1 MKHTTIGKQ
10 LLALACALLLAASL
24 LPPAVT
30 AYAAATVPATPD
42 TAADGAKTGEA
53 KTDAEPET
61 KTDGAKADAKTDDKK
76 PDDTKTE
83 TKPGDTKP
91 ETNKQTAEELRKE
104 YDRLQQEINGKR
116 QEMDSLKTELAQIKN
131 QKATTQQQKNVLDQ
145 RNAALQGEINLLE
158 AQIDV
163 TNRSISANETLEQRQ
178 TDLFHRQIRMEEE
191 QGTVSYWSVLFKA
204 TSFSDLVSRIDFIN
218 EIVRYNK
225 QVINDLRRTRQEL
238 AQDKAALEQQNEAL
252 AASKKELEG
261 QISESMRML
270 AEYIK
275 TEEGKQAEYDA
286 IKAEEEALDGL
297 IAAAEA
303 KARELGLD
311 EIAGTVGGYAWPCSS
326 IRWITSMFG
335 GRQSPGGIGSTNH
348 KGVDIGTPMGTPV
361 LAAKAG
367 TVTWASWNGG
377 YGNCVIINHGKGNS
391 TLYGHLSGYN
401 VSVGDQVSQGQVI
414 AYSGNTGNS
423 TGPHLHFGI
432 MEGDTW
438 IDPLNYLTGWHYN
451 G

>member
-1 MKHTTIGKQ
+1 MRHITLWKKA
-10 LLALACALLLAASL
+10 LALACALLLAASL

-30 AYAAATVPATPD
+30 AYASATVPATPD
-42 TAADGAKTGEA
+42 TAADGAKTGDT

-76 PDDTKTE
+76 PDDTKPE
-83 TKPGDTKP
+83 TKP
-91 ETNKQTAEELRKE
+91 ETKPNANNQTAEELRKE
-104 YDRLQQEINGKR
+104 YDRLQQEINDKR
-116 QEMDSLKTELAQIKN
+116 QEMDSLKNELTQIKN
-131 QKATTQQQKNVLDQ
+131 QKADTQKQKSVLDQ

-158 AQIDV
+158 EQIDV
-163 TNRSISANETLEQRQ
+163 TSRSISANETLEQRQ
-178 TDLFHRQIRMEEE
+178 TELFHQQIRMEEE
-191 QGTVSYWSVLFKA
+191 QGAVSYWSVLFKA

-225 QVINDLRRTRQEL
+225 QVIEDLRQTRQEL
-238 AQDKAALEQQNEAL
+238 ADDKAALEEQNEAL
-252 AASKKELEG
+252 ASSKKELEG

-270 AEYIK
+270 AEYVK

-303 KARELGLD
+303 KARELGMD

-377 YGNCVIINHGKGNS
+377 YGNCVIISHGKGNS

-438 IDPLNYLTGWHYN
+438 VDPLNYLTGWHYN

>member
-1 MKHTTIGKQ
+1 MRHITLWKKA
-10 LLALACALLLAASL
+10 LALLCALLLAASL

-30 AYAAATVPATPD
+30 AYASATVPATPD
-42 TAADGAKTGEA
+42 TAADDTKTG
-53 KTDAEPET
+53 
-61 KTDGAKADAKTDDKK
+61 
-76 PDDTKTE
+76 DTKTE
-83 TKPGDTKP
+83 TKPETKP
-91 ETNKQTAEELRKE
+91 NANNQTAEELRKE
-104 YDRLQQEINGKR
+104 YDRLQQEINDKR
-116 QEMDSLKTELAQIKN
+116 QEMDSLKNELTQIKN
-131 QKATTQQQKNVLDQ
+131 QKADTQKQKSVLDQ

-158 AQIDV
+158 EQIDV
-163 TNRSISANETLEQRQ
+163 TSRSISANETLEQHQ
-178 TDLFHRQIRMEEE
+178 TELFHQQIRMEEE

-225 QVINDLRRTRQEL
+225 QVIEDLRQTRQEL
-238 AQDKAALEQQNEAL
+238 ADDKAALEEQNEAL
-252 AASKKELEG
+252 ASSKKELEG

-270 AEYIK
+270 AEYVK
-275 TEEGKQAEYDA
+275 TEEGKQAEYNA

-303 KARELGLD
+303 KARELGMD

-377 YGNCVIINHGKGNS
+377 YGNCVIISHGKGNS

-438 IDPLNYLTGWHYN
+438 VDPLNYLTGWHYN

>member
-1 MKHTTIGKQ
+1 MRHITLWKKA
-10 LLALACALLLAASL
+10 LALLCALLLAASL

-30 AYAAATVPATPD
+30 AYASATVPATPD
-42 TAADGAKTGEA
+42 TA
-53 KTDAEPET
+53 
-61 KTDGAKADAKTDDKK
+61 ADAKTDDKK

-83 TKPGDTKP
+83 TKPND
-91 ETNKQTAEELRKE
+91 NNQTAEELRKE
-104 YDRLQQEINGKR
+104 YDRLQQEINDKR
-116 QEMDSLKTELAQIKN
+116 QEMDSLKNELTQIKN
-131 QKATTQQQKNVLDQ
+131 QKADTQKQKNVLDQ

-158 AQIDV
+158 EQIDV
-163 TNRSISANETLEQRQ
+163 TSRSISANETLEQHQ
-178 TDLFHRQIRMEEE
+178 TEMFHQQIRMEEE

-225 QVINDLRRTRQEL
+225 QVIEDLRQTRQEL
-238 AQDKAALEQQNEAL
+238 ADDKAALEEQNEAL
-252 AASKKELEG
+252 ASSKKELEG

-270 AEYIK
+270 AEYVK

-303 KARELGLD
+303 KARELGMD

-377 YGNCVIINHGKGNS
+377 YGNCVIISHGKGNS

-438 IDPLNYLTGWHYN
+438 VDPLNYLTGWHYN

>member
-1 MKHTTIGKQ
+1 MRHITLWKKA
-10 LLALACALLLAASL
+10 LALLCALLLAASL

-30 AYAAATVPATPD
+30 AYASATVPATPD
-42 TAADGAKTGEA
+42 TA
-53 KTDAEPET
+53 
-61 KTDGAKADAKTDDKK
+61 ADAKTDDKK

-83 TKPGDTKP
+83 TKPN
-91 ETNKQTAEELRKE
+91 TNNQTAEELRKE
-104 YDRLQQEINGKR
+104 YDRLQQEINDKR
-116 QEMDSLKTELAQIKN
+116 QEMDSLKNELTQIKN
-131 QKATTQQQKNVLDQ
+131 QKADTQKQKNVLDQ

-158 AQIDV
+158 EQIDV
-163 TNRSISANETLEQRQ
+163 TSRSISANETLEQHQ
-178 TDLFHRQIRMEEE
+178 TELFHQQIRMEEE
-191 QGTVSYWSVLFKA
+191 QGAVSYWSVLFKA

-225 QVINDLRRTRQEL
+225 QVIEDLRQTRQEL
-238 AQDKAALEQQNEAL
+238 ADDKAALEEQNEAL
-252 AASKKELEG
+252 ASSKKELEG

-270 AEYIK
+270 AEYVK
-275 TEEGKQAEYDA
+275 TEEGKQAEYNA

-303 KARELGLD
+303 KARELGMD

-377 YGNCVIINHGKGNS
+377 YGNCVIISHGKGNS

-438 IDPLNYLTGWHYN
+438 VDPLNYLTGWHYN

>member
-1 MKHTTIGKQ
+1 MRHITLWKKA
-10 LLALACALLLAASL
+10 LALLCALLLAASL

-30 AYAAATVPATPD
+30 AYASATVPATPD
-42 TAADGAKTGEA
+42 TAADDTKTG
-53 KTDAEPET
+53 
-61 KTDGAKADAKTDDKK
+61 
-76 PDDTKTE
+76 DTKTE
-83 TKPGDTKP
+83 TKPETKP
-91 ETNKQTAEELRKE
+91 NDNNQTAEELRKE
-104 YDRLQQEINGKR
+104 YDRLQQEINDKR
-116 QEMDSLKTELAQIKN
+116 QEMDSLKNELTQIKN
-131 QKATTQQQKNVLDQ
+131 QKADTQKQKNVLDQ

-158 AQIDV
+158 EQIDV
-163 TNRSISANETLEQRQ
+163 TSRSISANETLEQHQ
-178 TDLFHRQIRMEEE
+178 TELFHQQIRMEEE

-225 QVINDLRRTRQEL
+225 QVIEDLRQTRQEL
-238 AQDKAALEQQNEAL
+238 ADDKAALEEQNEAL
-252 AASKKELEG
+252 ASSKKELEG

-270 AEYIK
+270 AEYVK

-303 KARELGLD
+303 KARELGMD

-377 YGNCVIINHGKGNS
+377 YGNCVIISHGKGNS

-438 IDPLNYLTGWHYN
+438 VDPLNYLTGWHYN

>member
-1 MKHTTIGKQ
+1 MRHITLWKKA
-10 LLALACALLLAASL
+10 LALLCALLLAASL

-30 AYAAATVPATPD
+30 AYASATVPATPD
-42 TAADGAKTGEA
+42 TA
-53 KTDAEPET
+53 
-61 KTDGAKADAKTDDKK
+61 ADAKTDDKK

-83 TKPGDTKP
+83 TKP
-91 ETNKQTAEELRKE
+91 NANNQTAEELRKE
-104 YDRLQQEINGKR
+104 YDRLQQEINDKR
-116 QEMDSLKTELAQIKN
+116 QEMDSLKNELTQIKN
-131 QKATTQQQKNVLDQ
+131 QKADTQKQKNVLDQ

-158 AQIDV
+158 EQIDV
-163 TNRSISANETLEQRQ
+163 TSRSISANETLEQHQ
-178 TDLFHRQIRMEEE
+178 TELFHQQIRMEEE
-191 QGTVSYWSVLFKA
+191 QGAVSYWSVLFKA

-225 QVINDLRRTRQEL
+225 QVIEDLRQTRQEL
-238 AQDKAALEQQNEAL
+238 ADDKAALEEQNEAL
-252 AASKKELEG
+252 ASSKKELEG

-270 AEYIK
+270 AEYVK

-303 KARELGLD
+303 KARELGMD

-377 YGNCVIINHGKGNS
+377 YGNCVIISHGKGNS

-438 IDPLNYLTGWHYN
+438 VDPLNYLTGWHYN